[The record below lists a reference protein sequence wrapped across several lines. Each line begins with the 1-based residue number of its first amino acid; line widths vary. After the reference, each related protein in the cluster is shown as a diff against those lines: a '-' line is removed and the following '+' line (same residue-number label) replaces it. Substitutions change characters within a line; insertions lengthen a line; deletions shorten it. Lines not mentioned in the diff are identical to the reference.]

1 MNMIRAFLQHVNND
15 DDEEVEDVAAAEN
28 SPNWENE
35 GALAPLEQT
44 LEFKVPFSHHRDII
58 NWEGNHFY

>member
-28 SPNWENE
+28 SPN
-35 GALAPLEQT
+35 
-44 LEFKVPFSHHRDII
+44 
-58 NWEGNHFY
+58 